1 MVRIELSTKIEP
13 NLSSTVKRYIGNLK
27 QSLNHAIA
35 LSLRCDPDSAKSQYV
50 RAIFLVKGVKFYGF
64 HSQYSP
70 FLKIMLVDPRLMN
83 HVAAILHSGSVLSHR
98 FQVYESHLSFILQF
112 MCDFG
117 LYGCGS
123 IEIRDVY
130 RRRGLEEDEE
140 AMTDPEVTFETSP
153 YPRQTR
159 MPLELDI
166 ISPSILNR
174 TKLVERRL
182 HHTLAIPG
190 QERPTEPL
198 VTSVRELWEDERNRR
213 RARGLN
219 LTPEVPFDPSE
230 ASRSSSSCWTAEA
243 YWWDE
248 FRRRLEKE
256 SPLREEGSI
265 NDPSG
270 WENQVMS
277 VFESTEALWEARHRT
292 WKPRSTGDDTDV
304 RDYRTGQDNLVHL
317 PFDDFP
323 DGGEVDVNEALLDTE
338 ATNRFRYT
346 EDADVESDEG
356 EETDE
361 KENEEVEE
369 EEEEEEGI
377 GEEDSH
383 EVGNLEGG
391 KTQDDNTSALSP
403 W

>member
-1 MVRIELSTKIEP
+1 
-13 NLSSTVKRYIGNLK
+13 
-27 QSLNHAIA
+27 
-35 LSLRCDPDSAKSQYV
+35 
-50 RAIFLVKGVKFYGF
+50 
-64 HSQYSP
+64 
-70 FLKIMLVDPRLMN
+70 
-83 HVAAILHSGSVLSHR
+83 
-98 FQVYESHLSFILQF
+98 

-123 IEIRDVY
+123 IEIKDVY

-140 AMTDPEVTFETSP
+140 AIMDPEVTFETSP

-174 TKLVERRL
+174 AKLAERRL

-190 QERPTEPL
+190 PERPTESL

-213 RARGLN
+213 RARGLDR
-219 LTPEVPFDPSE
+219 TPEVPYDPSE
-230 ASRSSSSCWTAEA
+230 ASRSSSGCWTAEA

-248 FRRRLEKE
+248 LRRRLENE
-256 SPLREEGSI
+256 SPLREEADI
-265 NDPSG
+265 NNPSG

-277 VFESTEALWEARHRT
+277 VFESTEALWEAQHRT
-292 WKPRSTGDDTDV
+292 WKPRSIGNDMDV
-304 RDYRTGQDNLVHL
+304 QDYRRGQDTLVFS
-317 PFDDFP
+317 PSDDFP
-323 DGGEVDVNEALLDTE
+323 DGNEVDVNESLLDTE

-356 EETDE
+356 EECNEIDE

-369 EEEEEEGI
+369 EEEEEEGV
-377 GEEDSH
+377 GEEDSY
-383 EVGNLEGG
+383 EVQNLRGG
-391 KTQDDNTSALSP
+391 KAGDDNTSAPNS

>member
-1 MVRIELSTKIEP
+1 
-13 NLSSTVKRYIGNLK
+13 
-27 QSLNHAIA
+27 
-35 LSLRCDPDSAKSQYV
+35 
-50 RAIFLVKGVKFYGF
+50 
-64 HSQYSP
+64 
-70 FLKIMLVDPRLMN
+70 MN

-117 LYGCGS
+117 LYGCGY

-140 AMTDPEVTFETSP
+140 AIMDPEVAFETSP

-174 TKLVERRL
+174 AKLAERRL
-182 HHTLAIPG
+182 HHTLAVPG
-190 QERPTEPL
+190 PERPTEPL

-219 LTPEVPFDPSE
+219 LTPEVPCDPSE
-230 ASRSSSSCWTAEA
+230 ASRRSNGCWIAEA

-256 SPLREEGSI
+256 SPLIAEADI
-265 NDPSG
+265 NDLSG

-277 VFESTEALWEARHRT
+277 VFESTEALWEAQHRT
-292 WKPRSTGDDTDV
+292 WKHRGIGNDMDV
-304 RDYRTGQDNLVHL
+304 HDHRTGQDNLVL
-317 PFDDFP
+317 SPFDDFL

-338 ATNRFRYT
+338 TTNRFRYT
-346 EDADVESDEG
+346 EDADIESDEG
-356 EETDE
+356 EERNQIDE
-361 KENEEVEE
+361 KENGD
-369 EEEEEEGI
+369 EEGI
-377 GEEDSH
+377 GEEDSY
-383 EVGNLEGG
+383 GGDDIRNLEGS
-391 KTQDDNTSALSP
+391 KTQEDSISASSH

>member
-1 MVRIELSTKIEP
+1 
-13 NLSSTVKRYIGNLK
+13 
-27 QSLNHAIA
+27 
-35 LSLRCDPDSAKSQYV
+35 
-50 RAIFLVKGVKFYGF
+50 
-64 HSQYSP
+64 
-70 FLKIMLVDPRLMN
+70 
-83 HVAAILHSGSVLSHR
+83 
-98 FQVYESHLSFILQF
+98 
-112 MCDFG
+112 
-117 LYGCGS
+117 
-123 IEIRDVY
+123 
-130 RRRGLEEDEE
+130 
-140 AMTDPEVTFETSP
+140 MT
-153 YPRQTR
+153 
-159 MPLELDI
+159 
-166 ISPSILNR
+166 
-174 TKLVERRL
+174 TKLR
-182 HHTLAIPG
+182 
-190 QERPTEPL
+190 
-198 VTSVRELWEDERNRR
+198 
-213 RARGLN
+213 N

-230 ASRSSSSCWTAEA
+230 ASRSSSSCWMAEA

-256 SPLREEGSI
+256 SLSREEGSI

-277 VFESTEALWEARHRT
+277 VFESTEALWEAQHRT
-292 WKPRSTGDDTDV
+292 WKPRNIENDMDV
-304 RDYRTGQDNLVHL
+304 QDYRTGQDNLVHL

-361 KENEEVEE
+361 KESEEVEE

-391 KTQDDNTSALSP
+391 KTQDDNTSAPSP